1 MKKDKQTNEKKKR
14 RIGLKIFLVILFILA
29 IAGCVFAYK
38 VTKNGGGLKG
48 ILATTVG
55 HDENTV
61 KTLPSM
67 YCLLLGKS
75 ENLTDTIMVAKYDPK
90 TQTASMLS
98 IPRDTFIGEDKNY
111 ASAWDKINAVYQTG
125 ADNILKEVNELLGMN
140 IDKYV
145 MVDTAALRALVDE
158 IGGVTFDVPIDMDY
172 DSSSQ
177 NLHIHLEK
185 GVQKLDGDKAEQLV
199 RFRHNNDGST
209 YPYEYGIEDIG
220 RMRTQRE
227 FLKTLAEQTLRP
239 ENILKINSFI
249 DIAKEYVETNL
260 DFDTIKDY
268 IPYAV
273 EFDIDNLKTD
283 TLPGISEQAAVTGT
297 WIYTVYEDEVP
308 DVINKL
314 FYNIEPEQT
323 DENTNTVDVNTVDNN
338 AIEENTIS
346 EGISSEQEI
355 KDITIEVLNGTRDA
369 NNLNEIVAK
378 LESAGY
384 TVTQTG
390 TTSATSSTTIISKE
404 NVKESLL
411 KELENIAET
420 EYVTTGNA
428 ERTTDVTIIIGAD
441 Y

>member
-14 RIGLKIFLVILFILA
+14 RIGLKIFLVVLFILA
-29 IAGCVFAYK
+29 IVGCVFAYK

-61 KTLPSM
+61 KTLPSL

-98 IPRDTFIGEDKNY
+98 IPRDTFIGEDKNN

-283 TLPGISEQAAVTGT
+283 TLPGVSEQSLNGT
-297 WIYTVYEDEVP
+297 WIYSHYEDATQEVLQELFGEESESQTE
-308 DVINKL
+308 DGNADIDRANVEIEILNGSGENEKL
-314 FYNIEPEQT
+314 TELIGNLEEKGYSVTKTGNT
-323 DENTNTVDVNTVDNN
+323 SNTNTTTIINRSGVNE
-338 AIEENTIS
+338 AIQS
-346 EGISSEQEI
+346 EI
-355 KDITIEVLNGTRDA
+355 KEIVGKDNLVEGEEGTVDITIIL
-369 NNLNEIVAK
+369 
-378 LESAGY
+378 
-384 TVTQTG
+384 
-390 TTSATSSTTIISKE
+390 
-404 NVKESLL
+404 
-411 KELENIAET
+411 
-420 EYVTTGNA
+420 GN
-428 ERTTDVTIIIGAD
+428 DN
-441 Y
+441 